1 MTTAFNNNV
10 IRLKIKIDLI
20 HIFNMF
26 SQTSDLGACGNMFI
40 LSINSIFIM
49 SFDTS
54 MTNTSTIV
62 DFLTILSIEDDNI
75 WTDRNRSEFV
85 DLLHDVL

>member
-1 MTTAFNNNV
+1 MTTAFNDNV
-10 IRLKIKIDLI
+10 VRLKIKIDLI